1 MSIKIEIDKSI
12 ININRNN
19 SNILPNIINN
29 NIISLIDLAICSEGN
44 TYDIS
49 KVVKEIY
56 KDEYKIINKN
66 WYKYD
71 INSQKWIKIIEG
83 LNLRNSL
90 SEDICKKFQERCI
103 YFNNLLMNTTDE
115 GQKELY
121 NKKAQSALKISLKL
135 KNSGFK
141 DSIMKEC
148 KYLFT
153 DEKYEEK

>member
-44 TYDIS
+44 TYDIA

-90 SEDICKKFQERCI
+90 SEHIHKKFQERSI

-115 GQKELY
+115 GQKNLY

-141 DSIMKEC
+141 DNVMKEC